1 VGGVR
6 VILFGAS
13 GYTGRLTAA
22 ELGRRDVP
30 LVLAGRSA
38 ARVEAV
44 RDELAVAADVAT
56 ADAGDS
62 ASVAALLEPGDVLVT
77 TVGPFARV
85 GRPAVQAAVAAGAG
99 YLDSTGEHSFL
110 RWLLSQDGTA
120 RASGAT
126 LVPAFGFDY
135 LPGNLAGALAV
146 EAVEGD
152 VTGVRVGYFG
162 LGAGI
167 SGGTRASALG
177 MLLEPGYRWTGGR
190 LVPEPV
196 ARRVRSFEV
205 SGRNRTGVSIA
216 GSEPLFLPRT
226 FDLQEVEVYL
236 GVPRVEDHASALSWL
251 GAALSGASRVPGVAA
266 AARALVDRVPGST
279 GGPSA
284 AARARSRSYVVAE
297 AVTASGATVGHVLLV
312 GPDPYDLTAG
322 LLAEGAARMLA
333 GRTVAPAGGVL
344 GPVEVFGVDGLRDL
358 AEAAG
363 MVAVESTPR

>member
-1 VGGVR
+1 MR

-30 LVLAGRSA
+30 LVLAGRSTG
-38 ARVEAV
+38 RVEAV
-44 RDELAVAADVAT
+44 RDELAVVADVAT
-56 ADAGDS
+56 ADATDP
-62 ASVAALLEPGDVLVT
+62 AAVAALLEPGDVLVT

-85 GRPAVQAAVAAGAG
+85 GRPAVAATVSVGCS

-110 RWLLSQDGTA
+110 RWLLSQDEPA

-135 LPGNLAGALAV
+135 VPGNLAAALAV
-146 EAVEGD
+146 EAAEGD
-152 VTGVRVGYFG
+152 VASVRVGYFG

-177 MLLEPGYRWTGGR
+177 MLLEPGYRWSGGR
-190 LVPEPV
+190 LTPEPV
-196 ARRVRSFEV
+196 ARRVRTFEV

-236 GVPRVEDHASALSWL
+236 AVPGVGDHMSALSWL
-251 GAALSGASRVPGVAA
+251 SRVLSTATRVPGLAA
-266 AARALVDRVPGST
+266 ATRALVDRVPGST

-284 AARARSRSYVVAE
+284 AARSRSRSYVVAE
-297 AVTASGATVGHVLLV
+297 AVSASGATVGRALLV
-312 GPDPYDLTAG
+312 GPDPYDLTAA

-333 GRTVAPAGGVL
+333 GHTVASGGGVL
-344 GPVEVFGVDGLRDL
+344 GPVEVFGVRGLREL
-358 AEAAG
+358 AATAG
-363 MVAVESTPR
+363 MVLDERSPR

>member
-1 VGGVR
+1 MR

-30 LVLAGRSA
+30 LVLAGRST

-44 RDELAVAADVAT
+44 RDELGVVAHVAT
-56 ADAGDS
+56 ADAGDP
-62 ASVAALLEPGDVLVT
+62 ASVAALLGRGDVLVT

-85 GRPAVQAAVAAGAG
+85 GRPAVQAAVSVGAS

-110 RWLLSQDGTA
+110 RWMQIQDEPA
-120 RASGAT
+120 RQNGAT

-135 LPGNLAGALAV
+135 VPGNLAAALAV
-146 EAVEGD
+146 EAAEGD
-152 VTGVRVGYFG
+152 VSGVRVGYFG

-177 MLLEPGYRWTGGR
+177 MLLEPGYRWSDGR
-190 LVPEPV
+190 LRDEPV
-196 ARRVRSFEV
+196 ARRARTFDV
-205 SGRNRTGVSIA
+205 SGRNRTGISVA

-236 GVPRVEDHASALSWL
+236 GVPRVGDHASALSRL
-251 GAALSGASRVPGVAA
+251 SIVLSGARRVPGVAA
-266 AARALVDRVPGST
+266 AARALFDRVPGST

-297 AVTASGATVGHVLLV
+297 AVAPSGVPVARVLLV
-312 GPDPYDLTAG
+312 GPDPYDLTAA

-333 GRTVAPAGGVL
+333 GHTVTSGGGVL

-358 AEAAG
+358 AKTAG
-363 MVAVESTPR
+363 LVRDEHNPR